1 MRPGNKHSGFT
12 IPELMITLGIVAIV
26 LSVAIPG
33 MNATIRDNRLAGA
46 LNNIMTDIHFARS
59 EAVKRDVRV
68 IMCRSA
74 NPNQA
79 EPSCGGSAGIWTDGY
94 IIFADDGNYANDDY
108 DAGTDV
114 LLRRGQEALKGVR
127 MRTNDI
133 WNEDLEFNPNGT
145 TNENG
150 FIAQMTIC
158 DERGKSK
165 GRNIIIAP
173 SGIPIMQAE
182 NIDSCFF
189 VEEE

>member
-12 IPELMITLGIVAIV
+12 IPELMITLGIVAIL

-33 MNATIRDNRLAGA
+33 MNTTIRDNRLAGA

-79 EPSCGGSAGIWTDGY
+79 EPSCGGSAQIWTDGY
-94 IIFADDGNYANDDY
+94 IIFADDGNFANDDY

-127 MRTNDI
+127 MRTNGT

-145 TNENG
+145 TNENNN
-150 FIAQMTIC
+150 IAQMAIC
-158 DERGKSK
+158 DSRLESK
-165 GRNIIIAP
+165 GRSITVAP
-173 SGIPIMQAE
+173 SGIPIMKAGD
-182 NIDSCFF
+182 IADCSP
-189 VEEE
+189 